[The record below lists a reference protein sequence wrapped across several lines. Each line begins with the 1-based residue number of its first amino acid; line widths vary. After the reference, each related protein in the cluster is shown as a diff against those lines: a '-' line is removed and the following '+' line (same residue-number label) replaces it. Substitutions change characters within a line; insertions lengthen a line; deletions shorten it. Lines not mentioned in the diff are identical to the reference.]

1 MKLRHQLCN
10 VSDSDWDAF
19 ASGSLLGSLLRRIIR
34 NVMFATIVFL
44 ASSGESAWSQTAGQI
59 KIVVPSTPGGTADV
73 VARLLADQIGR
84 VQRTTAVIEN
94 RPGAGTLIA
103 TELALHAAP
112 DGSTVLIVAPPFL
125 INPYV
130 RKLDYDPLS
139 SFEPICHLVRSPAIL
154 VVDSASPYRTL
165 TDLLNAA
172 RTKPDE
178 LTLASTGPATAT
190 HIAFERLKR
199 SAGINM
205 TFIPYPGMAP
215 VVNAVLGRHVTAAFG
230 NYGDLIEQIKAGKL
244 RALAAATRTRIK
256 SLTDV
261 PTFAE
266 SGYSNFEADVWYGL
280 VAPATTPKTA
290 ISRLVEWITG
300 ALQVP
305 EIRSKLAALG
315 ISVVGSCGADFATFL
330 RKQYEDYGRT
340 IHEADIKVE

>member
-1 MKLRHQLCN
+1 M
-10 VSDSDWDAF
+10 
-19 ASGSLLGSLLRRIIR
+19 RRIIR
-34 NVMFATIVFL
+34 IGTFAAIVFL
-44 ASSGESAWSQTAGQI
+44 AMSVEIAWPQPAGQI
-59 KIVVPSTPGGTADV
+59 KIVVPSPSGGTGDV

-84 VQRTTAVIEN
+84 VQRTTVVIEN

-103 TELALHAAP
+103 TDVVLHAVP

-125 INPYV
+125 INPHV
-130 RKLDYDPLS
+130 RKLDYDPLN
-139 SFEPICHLVRSPAIL
+139 SFEPICQLVRSPAIL
-154 VVDSASPYRTL
+154 VVDSASQYRTL

-172 RTKPDE
+172 RARPDE

-199 SAGINM
+199 MAGVNM
-205 TFIPYPGMAP
+205 TFIPYPGIAP
-215 VVNAVLGRHVTAAFG
+215 AINAVLGQHVTAAFG

-244 RALAAATRTRIK
+244 RALAAATQTRIE

-266 SGYSNFEADVWYGL
+266 LGYSDLEADVWYGL
-280 VAPATTPKTA
+280 VAPAGTPKTA
-290 ISRLVEWITG
+290 VSQFAEWTTD

-305 EIRSKLAALG
+305 EIKSKLAAVG
-315 ISVVGSCGADFATFL
+315 ISVVAKCGEDFATFL

>member
-1 MKLRHQLCN
+1 M
-10 VSDSDWDAF
+10 
-19 ASGSLLGSLLRRIIR
+19 RRIIR
-34 NVMFATIVFL
+34 NGTFAAIAFL
-44 ASSGESAWSQTAGQI
+44 AMSVEIAWPQTAGQI
-59 KIVVPSTPGGTADV
+59 KIVVPSPSGGTGDV

-84 VQRTTAVIEN
+84 VQRTTVVIEN

-103 TELALHAAP
+103 TDVVLHAVP

-125 INPYV
+125 INPHV
-130 RKLDYDPLS
+130 RKLDYDPLN

-154 VVDSASPYRTL
+154 VVDSASQYRTL

-172 RTKPDE
+172 RARPGE

-199 SAGINM
+199 MAGVNM

-215 VVNAVLGRHVTAAFG
+215 AINAVLGQHVTAAFG

-244 RALAAATRTRIK
+244 RAVAAATQTRIE

-266 SGYSNFEADVWYGL
+266 LGYSDLEADVWYGL
-280 VAPATTPKTA
+280 VAPVGTPKTA
-290 ISRLVEWITG
+290 ISQFAKWTTD

-305 EIRSKLAALG
+305 EIKSKLAAVG
-315 ISVVGSCGADFATFL
+315 ISVVAKCGEDFATFL
-330 RKQYEDYGRT
+330 RKQYEDYERT